1 MMPSIKRKG
10 MARPSPSP
18 EASRR
23 HALWLGLRFGRRRW
37 QRQQLARIGGIGI
50 VGQQRRRDGCRRLD
64 RADTAA
70 HRVGGGRE
78 RHPARHPAVDLA
90 ASVRAVEMVA
100 RSEEHTSELQSLM
113 RISYAVFCLKK
124 KTYTTTGVIV
134 YKPPQ

>member
-50 VGQQRRRDGCRRLD
+50 VGQKRRRDG
-64 RADTAA
+64 
-70 HRVGGGRE
+70 
-78 RHPARHPAVDLA
+78 
-90 ASVRAVEMVA
+90 
-100 RSEEHTSELQSLM
+100 RSEEYTSELQSLM

-124 KTYTTTGVIV
+124 KKTHHTYAASLALSTFNQ
-134 YKPPQ
+134 KC